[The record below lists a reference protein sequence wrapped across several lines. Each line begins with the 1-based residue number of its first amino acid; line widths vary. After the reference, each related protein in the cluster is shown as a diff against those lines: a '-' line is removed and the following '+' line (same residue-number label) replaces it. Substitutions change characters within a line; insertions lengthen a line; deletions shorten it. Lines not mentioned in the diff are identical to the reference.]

1 MTGKIAVITC
11 GPAYAPIDSVRR
23 ITNFAT
29 GEIGTLLA
37 EELSVLGWEVF
48 CLRGEGCTAPP
59 PRAAKVLGFSTNQS
73 LAAVLG
79 TLPAEAA
86 AVFHAAA
93 LCDFEVAG
101 ISGGDGREK
110 IPSRGGEIS
119 LRLRPAEKLLPKLR
133 GFFPNAKIL
142 GWKFECD
149 GGREGVLAAAKG
161 QIAGSGT
168 NGCVVNGP
176 AFGVG
181 FGLLLPDGGLREFA
195 DKRSLAKALAAMVA
209 DS

>member
-1 MTGKIAVITC
+1 MRAAAITC

-37 EELSVLGWEVF
+37 EELSARGWEVF
-48 CLRGEGCTAPP
+48 CLRGEGCTAAP
-59 PRAAKVLGFSTNQS
+59 PRAGKVLGFSTNES
-73 LAAVLG
+73 LAAALG
-79 TLPAEAA
+79 TLPAEMA

-110 IPSRGGEIS
+110 ISSRGGEIS

-133 GFFPNAKIL
+133 GFFPDAKIL

-149 GGREGVLAAAKG
+149 GGRVGALAAARS
-161 QIAGSGT
+161 QIAESGT

-176 AFGVG
+176 AFGNG
-181 FGLLLPDGGLREFA
+181 FGILLPDGGLREFA
-195 DKRSLAKALAAMVA
+195 DKQSLAKALAAMVV